1 MPHLFHHDGEAHG
14 IHLCALAA
22 GKGLHDDMLG
32 AVDDDLRSFHL
43 AHPLVVQDAVLGT
56 QNPQLAGAEGLASV
70 AELCQLCQHGA
81 QALFVGIPPEESPV
95 EGVPVALHG
104 DLVAIVQ
111 AGHARQ
117 GVDDGVSHPQAEQ
130 AFLVGI
136 AGHTAAALPRA
147 APAIGGLVSN
157 HGQGTLGVVGGEEVQ
172 GGIHGRGR
180 VVFADG
186 QDLRHGLLG
195 GLALDEI
202 QHGVLEGVVHHA
214 VQALAQQIGAA
225 LIEAELG
232 GGILPHLA
240 QQELFGA
247 DPLDGGAHLLNEFV
261 GQLIGYIQPEACR
274 AAPQPGVDDTARASD
289 ELHIG
294 RGLLVDLGQ
303 GLKAPPAAVAAL
315 VLGAEIVPAAV
326 RGVGIP
332 VRAALAVA
340 ALAVEVAAVGAGVA
354 EHAVQHDADAVLLGG
369 GAQCLK
375 IFVGAQQGVHIQ
387 VVGGVVAV
395 VGVGLKDGVEVDE
408 IHPHLVQ
415 VGELLLDALEVA
427 AEIILIQVAA
437 HLVGLP
443 EGLGVL
449 VGLIDAVGKGHGLVL
464 YPFAEAVREDL
475 IEHLALDA
483 FRGLKVLLID
493 RDLPAFAIL
502 PADHTAVVGAAHD
515 AAEVGVEVE
524 VVEVEAR
531 VIQRHFHGKVVLPGG
546 LAIEVHPVVDGNIEL
561 ALFFQDKVRVYI
573 AQLFGDAERQ
583 PDSLPGAHRTKG
595 LLEIGVK
602 TVEQTRQ
609 VGSFL
614 SQKKPRFRNGS
625 GAEIYLC

>member
-1 MPHLFHHDGEAHG
+1 
-14 IHLCALAA
+14 
-22 GKGLHDDMLG
+22 MLK
-32 AVDDDLRSFHL
+32 
-43 AHPLVVQDAVLGT
+43 PNLVV
-56 QNPQLAGAEGLASV
+56 AS
-70 AELCQLCQHGA
+70 
-81 QALFVGIPPEESPV
+81 
-95 EGVPVALHG
+95 
-104 DLVAIVQ
+104 
-111 AGHARQ
+111 
-117 GVDDGVSHPQAEQ
+117 
-130 AFLVGI
+130 
-136 AGHTAAALPRA
+136 
-147 APAIGGLVSN
+147 
-157 HGQGTLGVVGGEEVQ
+157 
-172 GGIHGRGR
+172 
-180 VVFADG
+180 
-186 QDLRHGLLG
+186 
-195 GLALDEI
+195 
-202 QHGVLEGVVHHA
+202 
-214 VQALAQQIGAA
+214 
-225 LIEAELG
+225 
-232 GGILPHLA
+232 LPHLA
-240 QQELFGA
+240 QQELFGT

-274 AAPQPGVDDTARASD
+274 AAPQPGVDDTARAGD

-294 RGLLVDLGQ
+294 GGLLIDLGQ
-303 GLKAPPAAVAAL
+303 GLKAPPAAVTTL

-326 RGVGIP
+326 RGVGVP
-332 VRAALAVA
+332 VRAALAIA

-375 IFVGAQQGVHIQ
+375 ILVGAQQGVHIQ
-387 VVGGVVAV
+387 VVSGVVAV

-415 VGELLLDALEVA
+415 VRELLLDALEVA
-427 AEIILIQVAA
+427 AEIVLVQVAA

-464 YPFAEAVREDL
+464 HAFAEAVREDL
-475 IEHLALDA
+475 IEHLTLDA

-515 AAEVGVEVE
+515 AAEVGVEIE

-583 PDSLPGAHRTKG
+583 PDSLPGAHCTKG

>member
-1 MPHLFHHDGEAHG
+1 MF
-14 IHLCALAA
+14 
-22 GKGLHDDMLG
+22 G
-32 AVDDDLRSFHL
+32 AVDDDLRGLHL

-56 QNPQLAGAEGLASV
+56 QDPQLAGAEGLAGV

-104 DLVAIVQ
+104 DLVAVVQ

-117 GVDDGVSHPQAEQ
+117 GVDDGIGHPQAEQ
-130 AFLVGI
+130 ALLVGI
-136 AGHTAAALPRA
+136 ASHTAAALPRA
-147 APAIGGLVSN
+147 APAIGGLVGD

-172 GGIHGRGR
+172 GGVHGRGR
-180 VVFADG
+180 VVLADG

-214 VQALAQQIGAA
+214 VQALDQQIGAA
-225 LIEAELG
+225 LVEAELG

-274 AAPQPGVDDTARASD
+274 AAPQPGVDDTARAGD

-294 RGLLVDLGQ
+294 GGLLVDLGQ
-303 GLKAPPAAVAAL
+303 GLKAPPAAVTAL

-326 RGVGIP
+326 RGVGVP
-332 VRAALAVA
+332 VCAALAIA
-340 ALAVEVAAVGAGVA
+340 ALAVEVAAIGAGVA

-375 IFVGAQQGVHIQ
+375 ILVGAQQGVHIQ

-415 VGELLLDALEVA
+415 VGELLLDALEVT
-427 AEIILIQVAA
+427 AEIILIQVTTY
-437 HLVGLP
+437 LVGLP

-464 YPFAEAVREDL
+464 HPFAEAVREDL
-475 IEHLALDA
+475 IEHLTLDA
-483 FRGLKVLLID
+483 FGGLKVLLID

-524 VVEVEAR
+524 IVEVEAR

-546 LAIEVHPVVDGNIEL
+546 LAVEVHPVVDGNIEL

>member
-1 MPHLFHHDGEAHG
+1 MVDIMVSDFMKGRYNLMKIFVGIDIAKLNHFAAAISSDGEILIEPFKFTNDADGFQLLVSKLESFDKNSIIIGLESTAHYG
-14 IHLCALAA
+14 DNLVRYLVAEFYQVCVLNPIKTCQMR
-22 GKGLHDDMLG
+22 KNNVRKTKTDK
-32 AVDDDLRSFHL
+32 VDTFVIAKTLMMQDDLRFITFFDLDMMDLKALGRFRQKTIKQRTRLKIQLTTYVDQVFPEIQYFFKSGLHQNAVYAILKEAPSPKEIAFMHMTHL
-43 AHPLVVQDAVLGT
+43 ANLLKV
-56 QNPQLAGAEGLASV
+56 NS
-70 AELCQLCQHGA
+70 HGHFTKE
-81 QALFVGIPPEESPV
+81 QALLVGIPPEESPV

-104 DLVAIVQ
+104 NLVAVVQ

-130 AFLVGI
+130 ALLVGI

-147 APAIGGLVSN
+147 APAIGGLVSD

-180 VVFADG
+180 VVLADG

-202 QHGVLEGVVHHA
+202 QHGILEGVVHHA

-274 AAPQPGVDDTARASD
+274 AAPQPGVDDTARAGD

-294 RGLLVDLGQ
+294 GGLLVDLGQ

-326 RGVGIP
+326 RGVGVP
-332 VRAALAVA
+332 VRAALAIA

-354 EHAVQHDADAVLLGG
+354 EHAVQHDADAVLGG
-369 GAQCLK
+369 LAAEHLELL
-375 IFVGAQQGVHIQ
+375 VGAQQRVHVQ

-395 VGVGLKDGVEVDE
+395 VGVRFKDGVQVQI
-408 IHPHLVQ
+408 IHAHLPQ
-415 VGELLLDALEVA
+415 VGELDADTL
-427 AEIILIQVAA
+427 
-437 HLVGLP
+437 
-443 EGLGVL
+443 
-449 VGLIDAVGKGHGLVL
+449 
-464 YPFAEAVREDL
+464 
-475 IEHLALDA
+475 
-483 FRGLKVLLID
+483 
-493 RDLPAFAIL
+493 
-502 PADHTAVVGAAHD
+502 
-515 AAEVGVEVE
+515 
-524 VVEVEAR
+524 
-531 VIQRHFHGKVVLPGG
+531 
-546 LAIEVHPVVDGNIEL
+546 
-561 ALFFQDKVRVYI
+561 
-573 AQLFGDAERQ
+573 
-583 PDSLPGAHRTKG
+583 
-595 LLEIGVK
+595 
-602 TVEQTRQ
+602 
-609 VGSFL
+609 
-614 SQKKPRFRNGS
+614 
-625 GAEIYLC
+625 

>member
-1 MPHLFHHDGEAHG
+1 M
-14 IHLCALAA
+14 
-22 GKGLHDDMLG
+22 
-32 AVDDDLRSFHL
+32 
-43 AHPLVVQDAVLGT
+43 
-56 QNPQLAGAEGLASV
+56 
-70 AELCQLCQHGA
+70 
-81 QALFVGIPPEESPV
+81 
-95 EGVPVALHG
+95 
-104 DLVAIVQ
+104 
-111 AGHARQ
+111 
-117 GVDDGVSHPQAEQ
+117 
-130 AFLVGI
+130 
-136 AGHTAAALPRA
+136 
-147 APAIGGLVSN
+147 
-157 HGQGTLGVVGGEEVQ
+157 
-172 GGIHGRGR
+172 
-180 VVFADG
+180 
-186 QDLRHGLLG
+186 
-195 GLALDEI
+195 
-202 QHGVLEGVVHHA
+202 
-214 VQALAQQIGAA
+214 
-225 LIEAELG
+225 
-232 GGILPHLA
+232 
-240 QQELFGA
+240 
-247 DPLDGGAHLLNEFV
+247 
-261 GQLIGYIQPEACR
+261 
-274 AAPQPGVDDTARASD
+274 
-289 ELHIG
+289 
-294 RGLLVDLGQ
+294 
-303 GLKAPPAAVAAL
+303 
-315 VLGAEIVPAAV
+315 
-326 RGVGIP
+326 
-332 VRAALAVA
+332 
-340 ALAVEVAAVGAGVA
+340 A

-375 IFVGAQQGVHIQ
+375 ILVGAQQGVHIQ

-443 EGLGVL
+443 EGLCVL

-464 YPFAEAVREDL
+464 HPFAEAVREDL
-475 IEHLALDA
+475 IEHFALDA

-493 RDLPAFAIL
+493 RDLPTFAIL
-502 PADHTAVVGAAHD
+502 PADHAAVVGAAHD

-524 VVEVEAR
+524 VIEVEAR
-531 VIQRHFHGKVVLPGG
+531 VIQRHFHRKVVLPGG

-561 ALFFQDKVRVYI
+561 TLFFQDKVRVYI